1 MHDSPGGP
9 SLEKKGNVGNPYPTE
24 LGKWCPSLGSR
35 RRANMFITSQK
46 LTSGQCAGVG
56 PGMIFWVAVFRQVD
70 FSGIAL
76 HYATL
81 RE

>member
-1 MHDSPGGP
+1 
-9 SLEKKGNVGNPYPTE
+9 
-24 LGKWCPSLGSR
+24 
-35 RRANMFITSQK
+35 MFITSQK
-46 LTSGQCAGVG
+46 VTSGQCAGVG

>member
-1 MHDSPGGP
+1 
-9 SLEKKGNVGNPYPTE
+9 
-24 LGKWCPSLGSR
+24 
-35 RRANMFITSQK
+35 MFIPSQK
-46 LTSGQCAGVG
+46 LTSGQCAAVA

-70 FSGIAL
+70 LSGIAL